1 MCCSRFETLN
11 FSFKLAEKLAMKRI
25 DPFFTIIVVLFAFF
39 VVVYETMRADS
50 VSLLIEQ
57 KKNADLVEQVEVL
70 KLQQVALLS
79 KSNLNQSGQRRSVAS
94 EKTTIPA
101 SKEIQL
107 KEVGVTDITRQA
119 ESLFN
124 QINQMCEAQKN
135 HLLCVQKVEEMTTQF
150 PETSWAGRSLLKLSE
165 FYIQTHRFEKAK
177 EVMQI
182 VKSEFKNDSRLQK
195 RVLELERLKL

>member
-1 MCCSRFETLN
+1 
-11 FSFKLAEKLAMKRI
+11 MKRI
-25 DPFFTIIVVLFAFF
+25 DPFFTVIVVLFSFL

-79 KSNLNQSGQRRSVAS
+79 KSIQNQGRPRRSIAS
-94 EKTTIPA
+94 EKKITPA
-101 SKEIQL
+101 SNKEIQL
-107 KEVGVTDITRQA
+107 KDVGVVDITQQA
-119 ESLFN
+119 ESLYN
-124 QINQMCEAQKN
+124 QINQLCEAKKN

-150 PETSWAGRSLLKLSE
+150 PETSWAGRSLLRLSE
-165 FYIQTHRFEKAK
+165 FYIQTHRIEKAK

-182 VKSEFKNDSRLQK
+182 VKSEFKNDMFVQK
-195 RVLELERLKL
+195 KIQELERLKL